1 MKPILYIGAFCF
13 VLSWCFLTSNIPLFA
28 MLLLAG
34 ISCIFIA
41 KAELLEFI
49 AKATIKEKEAL
60 EKEMEK
66 LIEDKEKTQ
75 NEIEILLE
83 EKSKIVGFS
92 TENLESFTIAYIE
105 NKNNEIAEFK
115 TKINTLKND
124 INNLQLKKNEKEKE
138 FQLLIENNEKDY
150 KLLQAEN
157 EKDFEKLKSEQ
168 VQRIMQLQSTV
179 EQLEYKKQSI
189 KDYIEKD
196 NLICRA
202 LTDHEQQYKDL
213 LEDEKRI
220 TAKLQKLEINYSE
233 FNNLLDEFKKY
244 NNINII
250 DKLDGFQFESFIS
263 LLFNILGFE
272 SQTTQNTG
280 DFGIDVI
287 AEKDGVRYGIQCKLW
302 QADVGNKAIQE
313 AYSGKDYYECHVAIV
328 ITNSHFTGN
337 AYTQADRS
345 KVVLWDRDKLISMI
359 DYVNLLYDKQL
370 ESL

>member
-1 MKPILYIGAFCF
+1 MKPILYIGILCF
-13 VLSWCFLTSNIPLFA
+13 IISWCFLTFNIPLFM
-28 MLLLAG
+28 MLLLTS
-34 ISCIFIA
+34 ISCIFIS
-41 KAELLEFI
+41 KSELLELI
-49 AKATIKEKEAL
+49 AKATLKEKEEL
-60 EKEMEK
+60 KEEIEQ

-75 NEIEILLE
+75 NEIETLLE

-105 NKNNEIAEFK
+105 NKNNEIAELK
-115 TKINTLKND
+115 TQINTLKSD
-124 INNLQLKKNEKEKE
+124 IDKIQLKKTEKEKE
-138 FQLLIENNEKDY
+138 LQLLIENNEKDY
-150 KLLQAEN
+150 KLLQLEN
-157 EKDFEKLKSEQ
+157 EKDFEKIKSEQ
-168 VQRIMQLQSTV
+168 TQKIIQLQATV
-179 EQLEYKKQSI
+179 KQLEQEKQTI
-189 KDYIEKD
+189 KEYIEQD

-202 LTDHEQQYKDL
+202 LADHKQQYKDL

-220 TAKLQKLEINYSE
+220 TARLQKLEINHSE

-250 DKLDGFQFESFIS
+250 DRLDGFQFESFIS
-263 LLFNILGFE
+263 LLFNILGYE

-337 AYTQADRS
+337 AYTQANRS